1 MAMRRMGLSK
11 WVGAAAGMALSLGL
25 LLPAQAQFWDWGG
38 RPQRYQRYDPFRD
51 WFAPPR
57 YEPRERNWNWDSDRE
72 GSGDYSH
79 APAPG
84 VKKPEATTNIVV
96 MGDANADWLAYGLE
110 NTYSEKPEIGI
121 VRKHR
126 TDSGLIRYDPRRDT
140 DWAQAAR
147 EILAAEKP
155 KFIVMMIGNNDRQSI
170 REKAPPPSPRTPA
183 IPGTRPNAAT
193 AQQPAQPAA
202 PAPPRPQDIDPEAQ
216 PPETPPA
223 DQPHATPEQAR
234 AVSYG
239 PWEFHS
245 EKWEI
250 AYIKRVDATISA
262 LKSAGVPVLW
272 VGLPSQRNSKASTES
287 SYLNGIYR
295 SRAEKA
301 GINYV
306 DIWDGSWTV
315 PAGTLHRGPIM
326 RARFAGC
333 ALVTAHISPNT
344 ARVSSRTMLIAN
356 PTLHCQSRPARR
368 VAGAH
373 GGCAAGDKRR
383 KPGGPP
389 PNAPLSGRWCR

>member
-57 YEPRERNWNWDSDRE
+57 YEPRERNWNRDSDRE

-110 NTYSEKPEIGI
+110 DTYSEKPEIGI

-155 KFIVMMIGNNDRQSI
+155 KFIVMIDRQQRPSI
-170 REKAPPPSPRTPA
+170 HPGEGAATTPA
-183 IPGTRPNAAT
+183 HSRNPGNKTKRRDSAAACPACSTCAT
-193 AQQPAQPAA
+193 AAA
-202 PAPPRPQDIDPEAQ
+202 R
-216 PPETPPA
+216 
-223 DQPHATPEQAR
+223 H
-234 AVSYG
+234 
-239 PWEFHS
+239 
-245 EKWEI
+245 
-250 AYIKRVDATISA
+250 
-262 LKSAGVPVLW
+262 
-272 VGLPSQRNSKASTES
+272 
-287 SYLNGIYR
+287 R
-295 SRAEKA
+295 SR
-301 GINYV
+301 
-306 DIWDGSWTV
+306 
-315 PAGTLHRGPIM
+315 GT
-326 RARFAGC
+326 
-333 ALVTAHISPNT
+333 
-344 ARVSSRTMLIAN
+344 
-356 PTLHCQSRPARR
+356 
-368 VAGAH
+368 
-373 GGCAAGDKRR
+373 AAGDTA
-383 KPGGPP
+383 G
-389 PNAPLSGRWCR
+389 